1 MNPKLPAVRPQEV
14 VRALEQAGWKVHRRR
29 GSHVSM
35 YREGVAYVITVP
47 LHRRDM
53 PKGTLRGIIKD
64 AGLTVEEF
72 LNLL

>member
-1 MNPKLPAVRPQEV
+1 MSPKLPVVRPEDV
-14 VRALEQAGWKVHRRR
+14 VGALEKAGWKVHRRR

-35 YREGVAYVITVP
+35 HKEGVAYVITVP

-64 AGLTVEEF
+64 AGLTLEEF
-72 LNLL
+72 VELL